1 MSANGNLKGH
11 LCMALACIMWGLMA
25 PIGKDAMT
33 HGLNGIE
40 MVTFRAVGGAICFW
54 ITSLFVERET
64 VSARDMVRF
73 FFAAMLSIVFNQC
86 CYTIGLSITSPVNA
100 SIMTTTMPIVTM
112 ILAALILRE
121 PVTGKK
127 VGGIV

>member
-73 FFAAMLSIVFNQC
+73 FFAAM
-86 CYTIGLSITSPVNA
+86 
-100 SIMTTTMPIVTM
+100 
-112 ILAALILRE
+112 
-121 PVTGKK
+121 
-127 VGGIV
+127 

>member
-40 MVTFRAVGGAICFW
+40 MVTFRAVGGAIC
-54 ITSLFVERET
+54 LQ
-64 VSARDMVRF
+64 
-73 FFAAMLSIVFNQC
+73 QC
-86 CYTIGLSITSPVNA
+86 
-100 SIMTTTMPIVTM
+100 
-112 ILAALILRE
+112 
-121 PVTGKK
+121 
-127 VGGIV
+127 